1 MQNIS
6 GIGSVLKKITLVF
19 MGIDIIGSI
28 LSAIY
33 FLINVD
39 IDSNFNAHTIA
50 GDENLSL
57 VALIVGAVS
66 FCGLMFL
73 YGFAQMVENTE
84 EMNARIKMLY
94 EKMNAVPSAEERVEE
109 KIKDKKIKP
118 EETLKLTNEKKMGEC
133 SLCNRKN
140 VLVTKATYIA
150 DNEQLEFY
158 VCNRCMQE

>member
-1 MQNIS
+1 MKDIS
-6 GIGSVLKKITLVF
+6 GIGSVLKKIVLVL
-19 MGIDIIGSI
+19 MAIDIIGSI

-39 IDSNFNAHTIA
+39 IDGNLNAQAIT
-50 GDENLSL
+50 GDENFSL

-73 YGFAQMVENTE
+73 YGFAQVVENIE
-84 EMNARIKMLY
+84 EMNARIKTLY
-94 EKMNAVPSAEERVEE
+94 EKMTAVHSAEDRVEE
-109 KIKDKKIKP
+109 KIKDKKLKK